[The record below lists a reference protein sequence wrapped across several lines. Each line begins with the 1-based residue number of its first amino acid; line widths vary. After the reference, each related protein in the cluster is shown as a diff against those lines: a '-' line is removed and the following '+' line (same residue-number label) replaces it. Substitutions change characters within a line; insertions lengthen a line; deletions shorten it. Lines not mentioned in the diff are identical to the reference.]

1 MNKYSLVKIFK
12 NKKVLITGHTGF
24 KGSWLTALLLE
35 LGANIIGVS
44 IDLKK
49 NSHFDL
55 LNIKKKIINIK
66 ADIRDYKKLKKII
79 KKYQP
84 EFVFHLA
91 AQALIMKSY
100 KDPINTWSTNVMGT
114 LNLIE
119 SLKLITKKSYAVI
132 ITSDKCYFNV
142 EKKNGYKE
150 TDTLGGTDPYSASK
164 ASAEHAI
171 KSEFCSYFKYSN
183 KIRIVSARAGN
194 VIGGGDWSDNRI
206 IPDYMRSLEVNK
218 KLKIRNP
225 YATRPWQHV
234 LEPLY
239 GYLLLAANLKKRK
252 NIHGQSFNFG
262 PSKFSNKT
270 VFDVIKELKNNLL
283 KVKFSVNRLKK
294 KNIDKESKLLNLN
307 CEKAKKTLKW
317 SSKLN
322 FMETIKLTADWYREY
337 LEQKHIITFKQIKNY
352 LKSI

>member
-1 MNKYSLVKIFK
+1 
-12 NKKVLITGHTGF
+12 
-24 KGSWLTALLLE
+24 
-35 LGANIIGVS
+35 
-44 IDLKK
+44 
-49 NSHFDL
+49 
-55 LNIKKKIINIK
+55 
-66 ADIRDYKKLKKII
+66 
-79 KKYQP
+79 
-84 EFVFHLA
+84 
-91 AQALIMKSY
+91 MKSY

>member
-1 MNKYSLVKIFK
+1 MR
-12 NKKVLITGHTGF
+12 
-24 KGSWLTALLLE
+24 LTTSLLE
-35 LGANIIGVS
+35 VGANIIGVS

-55 LNIKKKIINIK
+55 LKIKKKIINIK